1 MKIRSVIRCVLE
13 LVVFLAC
20 AAFLIVALIL
30 TMAFGFGLSKSEA
43 ASWVQAIGAIVSI
56 WVAWWISHFEGRR
69 AARLERQRIL
79 AKCEAIIGLLRSLK
93 TVVKP
98 DEVVNDGTQ
107 VKVLRLGLERA
118 SKVMDSID
126 ILSLPDMVF
135 VDSVFSARKEVE
147 TLMAKLSGA
156 PYSMSVTGSGV
167 PGGQNILKRLDAQI
181 DACKDA
187 VKRL

>member
-1 MKIRSVIRCVLE
+1 MKIRSVIRCILE
-13 LVVFLAC
+13 SVVFLAC

-56 WVAWWISHFEGRR
+56 WVAWWISAIQGRR
-69 AARLERQRIL
+69 AARLERQKIL

-93 TVVKP
+93 AVVKP
-98 DEVVNDGTQ
+98 DEVENDGTKA
-107 VKVLRLGLERA
+107 KVLKLGLERA
-118 SKVMDSID
+118 SKIMDAID
-126 ILSLPDMVF
+126 ISSLPDPVF

-156 PYSMSVTGSGV
+156 PYLMSVNGLGV
-167 PGGQNILKRLDAQI
+167 PDRQNILKRLDAQI
-181 DACKDA
+181 DNCMDA